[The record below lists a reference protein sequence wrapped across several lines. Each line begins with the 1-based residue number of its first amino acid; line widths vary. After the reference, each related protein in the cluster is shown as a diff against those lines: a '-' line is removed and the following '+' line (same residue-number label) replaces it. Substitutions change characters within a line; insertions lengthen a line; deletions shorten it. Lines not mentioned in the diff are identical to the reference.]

1 MKKLLGVLILLWL
14 SYLVWASW
22 GKEDLN
28 PPADTTFRIED
39 EFGTNQGKGNLIG
52 IQPYMMPIDYA
63 NEKAFFNKMNGYF
76 EQLKEKQWLSAKS
89 IVVLP
94 EYLGTWLV
102 TAHEKSS
109 LYAAN
114 SLGKGLQVMVSSHL
128 FSFGKEYLFAPEQ
141 IKDKTKYAVFAL
153 KADEMA
159 SIYQKTFSDLARRYG
174 VTIVAG
180 SILLPDPRVEA
191 GQLVVGKGE
200 LYNISGVF
208 RPDGSLAPTLVKKLF
223 PITDELPFVC
233 PGKPDDLPVFDT
245 PAGKLGVLVCAD
257 VWNAAAFQALK
268 KKGAQLLAV
277 PSYSTIDNVWSVQW
291 EGYSGTPTPAY
302 AQADVGKI
310 TEGQAWFKYTMGKHA
325 KAEAGISK
333 GMNVFLRGKLWDL
346 GSDGRTLIL
355 NDSLRVAKGFDG
367 PGVSC
372 LWI

>member
-76 EQLKEKQWLSAKS
+76 EQLKEKEWLSAKS

-191 GQLVVGKGE
+191 GQLVVGKGAE
-200 LYNISGVF
+200 NIPSIPGVTPYNINDTYEAENLPKVSDKAEKSAMVRQITAFTNNNFQNYGMMLIGALIGLLCL
-208 RPDGSLAPTLVKKLF
+208 PLF
-223 PITDELPFVC
+223 NKLPFR
-233 PGKPDDLPVFDT
+233 
-245 PAGKLGVLVCAD
+245 
-257 VWNAAAFQALK
+257 K
-268 KKGAQLLAV
+268 KKTG
-277 PSYSTIDNVWSVQW
+277 
-291 EGYSGTPTPAY
+291 
-302 AQADVGKI
+302 
-310 TEGQAWFKYTMGKHA
+310 
-325 KAEAGISK
+325 
-333 GMNVFLRGKLWDL
+333 
-346 GSDGRTLIL
+346 
-355 NDSLRVAKGFDG
+355 
-367 PGVSC
+367 
-372 LWI
+372 